1 MSTTVSYK
9 GETLTTV
16 TNQTRTLKTAGK
28 YMEADVIL
36 TDTTQ
41 GGGTYQSKTVS
52 PSTSQ
57 QTVRPDTGYDA
68 LSQVTV
74 NAMPAMSLPQYPD
87 STSTGTR
94 AGIVYPSSSATRY
107 LNIPT
112 GYNDSA
118 KHYEITPMALGRKT
132 ITQNGTYTA
141 EYDDLDGYYEV
152 EVNVG
157 GVTPS
162 DPWVLGEFEFNSLNG
177 NRIAVFLQD
186 NEIRSVSGF
195 PNVGAWFLITSSS
208 RGNLANGEIVAC
220 IGDSTGI
227 KTYAYT
233 SNGVAEIST
242 PDVYLSIPD
251 TDAVSVC
258 FDDQSGGY
266 TFTNGGYKLY
276 CLYKNAQ
283 DLIYRTLTFRTAT
296 YAPASGQI
304 SAQYSVS
311 ENPPIYFCGLSTTV
325 ALASY
330 HRVQTVFKRDYSN
343 LQNLTGTN
351 FYTGMIGLITE
362 GMNQLSES
370 YSNGTLTLSTN
381 SSNDGGYFH
390 NPGTYTLHYF
400 LAEDL
405 AGSGGSGQT
414 KSRTYTPTTSTQTE
428 AITPDTGYDGLDQV
442 NITVN
447 PIPSEYVI
455 PTGNL
460 AITQNGTG
468 INVSQYATVSV
479 NVTGGG
485 ANIDTKTATASNYAT
500 SLAFTGMRGRP
511 SAFFLRTTT
520 QISSSGST
528 TYYYIT
534 DMRYNGTNT
543 TGNCFRIGSTRRV
556 DNITSGYSWSYS
568 GTTLTITSSAA
579 SRSASPGSFYNGTY
593 ELVYIY

>member
-9 GETLTTV
+9 GETITTV
-16 TNQTRTLKTAGK
+16 TNQTRTLTTQGK
-28 YMEADVIL
+28 YLEANIIL

-52 PSTSQ
+52 PSTSL
-57 QTVRPDTGYDA
+57 QTVRPDSGYDA

-94 AGIVYPSSSATRY
+94 AGIIYTGQATRY

-152 EVNVG
+152 EVNVSG
-157 GVTPS
+157 GGGGSTA
-162 DPWVLGEFEFNSLNG
+162 WSLNAFDFWSL
-177 NRIAVFLQD
+177 NTSRIAVFRQ
-186 NEIRSVSGF
+186 NGEIFLDSTM
-195 PNVGAWFLITSSS
+195 PNVGAWFLITTATRTS
-208 RGNLANGEIVAC
+208 LTNGQIVAC

-233 SNGVAEIST
+233 SSGVAEVST
-242 PDVYLSIPD
+242 PDVYISVPD

-266 TFTNGGYKLY
+266 TFANGGYVLI
-276 CLYKNAQ
+276 CLYKNTQ
-283 DLIYRTLTFRTAT
+283 DRIYRSLTFRTAT
-296 YAPASGQI
+296 YAPGSGQT
-304 SAQYSVS
+304 SAQYSLS

-325 ALASY
+325 SLASY
-330 HRVQTVFKRDYSN
+330 HRVQTAIKCDYN
-343 LQNLTGTN
+343 GQRNLTGTN
-351 FYTGMIGLITE
+351 FYTNTIGYIT
-362 GMNQLSES
+362 GGSGQLDES
-370 YSNGTLTLSTN
+370 YANGTLTIFTN
-381 SSNDGGYFH
+381 NSNDGGYFH

-405 AGSGGSGQT
+405 AGGGSGQT

-479 NVTGGG
+479 NVSGGG

-500 SLAFTGMRGRP
+500 SLAFTGMSGRP

>member
-1 MSTTVSYK
+1 MIRR
-9 GETLTTV
+9 
-16 TNQTRTLKTAGK
+16 NITR
-28 YMEADVIL
+28 
-36 TDTTQ
+36 
-41 GGGTYQSKTVS
+41 
-52 PSTSQ
+52 
-57 QTVRPDTGYDA
+57 
-68 LSQVTV
+68 
-74 NAMPAMSLPQYPD
+74 SL
-87 STSTGTR
+87 R
-94 AGIVYPSSSATRY
+94 W
-107 LNIPT
+107 
-112 GYNDSA
+112 
-118 KHYEITPMALGRKT
+118 H
-132 ITQNGTYTA
+132 TA

-162 DPWVLGEFEFNSLNG
+162 DPWILGEFEFSFLNG

-195 PNVGAWFLITSSS
+195 PNVGAWFLITTSS
-208 RGNLANGEIVAC
+208 RGNPANGEIVAC

-242 PDVYLSIPD
+242 PDVYLNIPD

-296 YAPASGQI
+296 YAPASGQT

-330 HRVQTVFKRDYSN
+330 HRVQTVFKHDYSN

-351 FYTGMIGLITE
+351 FYTGMIELITE

-370 YSNGTLTLSTN
+370 YSNGTLTISTN
-381 SSNDGGYFH
+381 SSSDGGYFH

-405 AGSGGSGQT
+405 AGGGSGQT

-479 NVTGGG
+479 NVSGGG
-485 ANIDTKTATASNYAT
+485 ANIDTKTATASNYPT
-500 SLAFTGMRGRP
+500 SLAFTGMSGRP

-568 GTTLTITSSAA
+568 GTTLTITSSAS

>member
-9 GETLTTV
+9 GETITTV
-16 TNQTRTLKTAGK
+16 TNQTRTLTTQGK
-28 YMEADVIL
+28 YLEANIIL

-41 GGGTYQSKTVS
+41 GGGTYQAKTVS

-94 AGIVYPSSSATRY
+94 AGIIYPAQGTRY

-330 HRVQTVFKRDYSN
+330 HRVETVFKRDYSN

-351 FYTGMIGLITE
+351 FYTGMIELITE

-370 YSNGTLTLSTN
+370 YSNGTLTISTN
-381 SSNDGGYFH
+381 SSSDGGYFH

-405 AGSGGSGQT
+405 SGGGSGQT

-428 AITPDTGYDGLDQV
+428 TITPDTGYDGLDQV

-479 NVTGGG
+479 NVSGGG

>member
-16 TNQTRTLKTAGK
+16 TNQTRTLLTQGK
-28 YMEADVIL
+28 YLEANIIL
-36 TDTTQ
+36 TDVTQ
-41 GGGTYQSKTVS
+41 GGGNYQSKTVS

-57 QTVRPDTGYDA
+57 QTVRADSGYDA
-68 LSQVTV
+68 LSQVVV
-74 NAMPAMSLPQYPD
+74 NAMPAISLPQYPD

-94 AGIVYPSSSATRY
+94 AGIIYPGQGTRY

-162 DPWVLGEFEFNSLNG
+162 EPWILGEFEFSFLNG

-296 YAPASGQI
+296 YAPASGQT

-325 ALASY
+325 SLASY

-351 FYTGMIGLITE
+351 FYTGMIELITE

-370 YSNGTLTLSTN
+370 YSNGTLTITTN
-381 SSNDGGYFH
+381 SYSDGGYFH

-405 AGSGGSGQT
+405 AGSAGGNQSKT
-414 KSRTYTPTTSTQTE
+414 RTYTPTQQTQTE
-428 AITPDTGYDGLDQV
+428 VVTYDSGYDGLEQV
-442 NITVN
+442 SVTVN

-455 PTGNL
+455 PTGSL
-460 AITQNGTG
+460 SITQNGTH
-468 INVSQYATVSV
+468 NVHSYESVSV
-479 NVTGGG
+479 NVSGGTSKNVQIASG
-485 ANIDTKTATASNYAT
+485 VDRVNTTSYTAVNGQTLTVTKTGTYHVYWTGFRSST
-500 SLAFTGMRGRP
+500 S
-511 SAFFLRTTT
+511 
-520 QISSSGST
+520 
-528 TYYYIT
+528 
-534 DMRYNGTNT
+534 GTNGSQLYIGNTAYGSAQT
-543 TGNCFRIGSTRRV
+543 TFTNNGQAVHLTNVSLTANQTITVRARARGTSYYMYVGN
-556 DNITSGYSWSYS
+556 
-568 GTTLTITSSAA
+568 LTIIEA
-579 SRSASPGSFYNGTY
+579 
-593 ELVYIY
+593 

>member
-41 GGGTYQSKTVS
+41 GGGTYQAKTVS

-74 NAMPAMSLPQYPD
+74 NAMPAMNLPQYPD

-94 AGIVYPSSSATRY
+94 AGIIYTGQATRY

-283 DLIYRTLTFRTAT
+283 DLIYRTMTFRTAT
-296 YAPASGQI
+296 YAPASGQT
-304 SAQYSVS
+304 SAQYSLS

-325 ALASY
+325 PLASY

-351 FYTGMIGLITE
+351 FYTGMIELITE

-370 YSNGTLTLSTN
+370 YSNGTLTISTN
-381 SSNDGGYFH
+381 SSSDGGYFH

-405 AGSGGSGQT
+405 SGGGSGQT

-428 AITPDTGYDGLDQV
+428 TITPDTGYDGLDQV

-479 NVTGGG
+479 NVSGGG

-556 DNITSGYSWSYS
+556 DNITNGYSWSYS
-568 GTTLTITSSAA
+568 GTTLTITSSAS

>member
-16 TNQTRTLKTAGK
+16 TNQTRTLTTQGK
-28 YMEADVIL
+28 YLEANIIL

-112 GYNDSA
+112 GYNSSA
-118 KHYEITPMALGRKT
+118 KNYEIAPMALGRKT

-162 DPWVLGEFEFNSLNG
+162 DPWVLGEFDFSFLNG
-177 NRIAVFLQD
+177 NRIAVFLQN

-233 SNGVAEIST
+233 SNGVAEINT

-296 YAPASGQI
+296 YAPASGQT

-351 FYTGMIGLITE
+351 FYTGMIELITE

-370 YSNGTLTLSTN
+370 YSNGTLTISTN
-381 SSNDGGYFH
+381 SSSDGGYFH

-405 AGSGGSGQT
+405 SGGGSGQT

-428 AITPDTGYDGLDQV
+428 VITPDTGYDGLDQV

-479 NVTGGG
+479 NVSGGG

-500 SLAFTGMRGRP
+500 SLAFAGMRGRP

>member
-16 TNQTRTLKTAGK
+16 TNQTRTLTTQGK
-28 YMEADVIL
+28 YLEANIIL

-74 NAMPAMSLPQYPD
+74 NAMPAMNLPQYPD
-87 STSTGTR
+87 STATGTS
-94 AGIVYPSSSATRY
+94 AGIIYPGQGTRY

-152 EVNVG
+152 EVNVSG
-157 GVTPS
+157 GGGGGTPWS
-162 DPWVLGEFEFNSLNG
+162 LGNYGFSNLDASN
-177 NRIAVFLQD
+177 IAVFTH
-186 NEIRSVSGF
+186 NGEIKFASGM
-195 PNVGAWFLITSSS
+195 PNVGAWILLSTTTRTS
-208 RGNLANGEIVAC
+208 LTNGMIVAC
-220 IGDSTGI
+220 IGDSAGI

-242 PDVYLSIPD
+242 PNVYISVPD

-266 TFTNGGYKLY
+266 TFANGGYALL
-276 CLYKNAQ
+276 CLYKDTQ

-296 YAPASGQI
+296 YAPASGQT
-304 SAQYSVS
+304 SAQYSLS

-325 ALASY
+325 TLASY
-330 HRVQTVFKRDYSN
+330 HRVQTVVKADYGSTRN
-343 LQNLTGTN
+343 LAGTN
-351 FYTGMIGLITE
+351 FYTTAISY
-362 GMNQLSES
+362 LSPGEQINES
-370 YSNGTLTLSTN
+370 YANGTLTISTN
-381 SSNDGGYFH
+381 SSSDGGYFH

-405 AGSGGSGQT
+405 AGGGSGQT

-455 PTGNL
+455 PTGSL
-460 AITQNGTG
+460 LITQNGI
-468 INVSQYATVSV
+468 INVYDYETV
-479 NVTGGG
+479 NVNVQSSGG
-485 ANIDTKTATASNYAT
+485 NIDTKTLTATNYPT
-500 SLAFTGMRGRP
+500 SLAFTGMSGRP

-556 DNITSGYSWSYS
+556 DNITNGYSWSYS
-568 GTTLTITSSAA
+568 GTTLTITSSAS